1 MRPEIRFQMNEI
13 QKKAEISKKKMK
25 MYNELPKL
33 LNCVLDKPLH
43 PHPRG
48 PAPRGFMT
56 DLLLENIRE

>member
-1 MRPEIRFQMNEI
+1 MNEI